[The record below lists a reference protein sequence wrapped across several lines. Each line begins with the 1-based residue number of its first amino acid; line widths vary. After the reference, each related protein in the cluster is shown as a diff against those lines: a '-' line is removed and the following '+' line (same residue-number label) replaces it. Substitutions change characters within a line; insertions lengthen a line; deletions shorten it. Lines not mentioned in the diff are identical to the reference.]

1 MMVGSKL
8 FLWTRQFFA
17 AGRRENRR
25 RGQLRNSIQSLEPR
39 TLLTIFSVTTLNDAG
54 TGSFRDVVAAANSS
68 PGADTIRFETSGQI
82 NLTTGQIAITDSL
95 TITGPGAEFLTI
107 SGNNSAQQILMIDD
121 LNAGAIDVSI
131 SSLTFRDA
139 GDGNANLNGGAIN
152 NVENLTLN
160 AVDFVAN
167 NAGPDGHSGAV
178 AHATGLLTVSNCNFT
193 GNIAG
198 TGGGGAIGVFSGTAS
213 ISGSRLSGNSSM
225 GDDSRGGAILIE
237 NDGTLTIT
245 SSTVSGNSTT
255 GNTARGGAIY
265 TNGGALTVSQSTLS
279 GNSVDGAGSGGGA
292 IYANTGQVT
301 LSQSTVS
308 DNSASGSSGGRG
320 GAIYAHA
327 SDGVTISQSTLTLN
341 RGAGPGSAIMSY
353 SSPITV
359 TNSIIADNT
368 DQDSTT
374 EIRPS
379 TQGDAFS
386 VTHSLIGR
394 NNDTGLAATS
404 GTTPDSFGNFV
415 GGATESLKINPLLGP
430 LTNNGGPTQTHAI
443 LTNSLAIDSG
453 SNTSAIDVT
462 NGGIPLASDQR
473 GNPIARIFNN
483 TVDMG
488 AYELF
493 SVSGSLVVSTVV
505 DEVDGDTGAS
515 DLSLRE
521 AITLANGSPGADSI
535 TFHTST
541 GGIEFDLALGQL
553 VISET
558 VTIAGQGD
566 SGTIIDAQLNSRMF
580 DITNAAGNVT
590 LSNLTLKNGRTTIGG
605 LAGSGSAVRS
615 LSPGLLTI
623 SQSTLSG
630 NSTLGDQASGG
641 AVFSDTGTVSIT
653 QSTLSGNATQGDY
666 ATGGAISTGS
676 GSVTVSLSTLSQNST
691 SGNGAE
697 AGAIYSLSGPVIIS
711 RSTLSGNS
719 TTGAEAYGGAV
730 FAFFSTVTVS
740 SSTLSGNLTGGTNA
754 NGGAIWARYGT
765 VRVIQST
772 LTLNNAAQG
781 AGGAIYSLSSAVTIS
796 NSIVAGNLD
805 NGTAPDIRKSPNNT
819 DPFTVTNSLIGRNN
833 GTGLDATSGS
843 TPGVNGNFV
852 GGNTD
857 SLKIN
862 PLLGPLADNGGLMKT
877 HALLPG
883 SLAINRG
890 SNSAAIDVTQP
901 GNPAFTTDQRGN
913 PFARRFNGTVDMG
926 AFELITFAG
935 SIVVD
940 STVDEIDNNLS
951 AGDLSLR
958 EAIVLANSLP
968 GANTITFAP
977 STNGVE
983 FDLLLG
989 QMVIL
994 DTLTI
999 TGNSAISTVIDA
1011 QTTSRIF
1018 DIAATAGA
1026 VTLSNVMLKN
1036 GRTTASGVAGAG
1048 GAVRSLSSGL
1058 LTISQSTLLENFT
1071 GGDAAGG
1078 GAVFSSVGA
1087 VSISRSTFAENS
1099 TRGIGADGGAVA
1111 VDSGVIK
1118 ISQGT
1123 FSANST
1129 TAINADGGAIFVN
1142 TGAVTVSQS
1151 TLTLNSAT
1159 QGAGGGLLT
1168 ESSPLT
1174 LNNSIV
1180 ADNTDNGT
1188 APDLKVSSDNNDPL
1202 SVRNSLVG
1210 RNNGTGLSSTVSPH
1224 PDSNGNLIGGNSAPS
1239 AISPELGPLANNGGS
1254 TETHALLL
1262 NSPAFNR
1269 GANSL
1274 AVDVTQAGNP
1284 ALTTD
1289 QRGVSFSRTQ
1299 FGIVDLGAVESGTLD
1314 SPEGT
1319 TGNDAFVLAYSST
1332 STTGTVTVTISTNLG
1347 PVFNLG
1353 SFPMNAALT
1362 INGASG
1368 TDSVRIVG
1376 TSSADTMSVNSLGL
1390 TVNGSNPTFSSIEN
1404 RILAGAAGGDSYR
1417 FDVDTSLGL
1426 WTLDESV
1433 GGTDTIDFSSTTTVG
1448 LSLHLGISGDQAVHP
1463 ANLTLMLGSAST
1475 FENAVGGSGADTLTG
1490 NILNN
1495 TLTGNAGNDQLHGA
1509 GGSDTL
1515 IGGLNDDIYLFTS
1528 ASASEADMIQENND
1542 GGRDTLNFS
1551 AISSNVSI
1559 NLGTSSVQPIH
1570 VNRTLKLNSISTFEN
1585 VVGGSGG
1592 DTITGNSQNNTLSGG
1607 AGNDKLN
1614 GNQGSDVLLGGLG
1627 DDTYVFVAASSGEAD
1642 QLHEKVNEGIDSVNF
1657 SSLTARLVVS
1667 LETSLVQNVHSSRT
1681 LKLSTSSS
1689 FENLVG
1695 GSGSDTLTGNGLNN
1709 SLAGGTGE
1717 DRLTGGGGSDTL
1729 LGGPND
1735 DTYFFDD
1742 PLPEESDQVHEKV
1755 NEGID
1760 TLDFSAQIT
1769 GVSVNVGTSLV
1780 QSLDAAR
1787 DLKLNASSTFENVV
1801 GGAGPDILFGNSLD
1815 NLLIGGDGNNILVGA
1830 GGTDI
1835 LTGGNGRDILIGGL
1849 GPDALTGGTGED
1861 ILIAGSTIYDNS
1873 PTSLITLRTRWI
1885 SSAQYGVRVEALR
1898 SGVGIPAVSLA
1909 ANTTVLNDNGELDV
1923 LTGGAELDWY
1933 FQAVDDAVSDLFAGE
1948 LVDAL

>member
-1 MMVGSKL
+1 MVGSKL
-8 FLWTRQFFA
+8 FLWTRQLFA
-17 AGRRENRR
+17 LGRRKNSR
-25 RGQLRNSIQSLEPR
+25 RGQLRKSTQALEPR
-39 TLLTIFSVTTLNDAG
+39 MLLTIFSVTTLEDAG
-54 TGSFRDVVAAANSS
+54 TGSFRDAVAAANSS
-68 PGADTIRFETSGQI
+68 PGADTITFETSGLI
-82 NLTTGQIAITDSL
+82 SLLSGQIAITDSL
-95 TITGPGAEFLTI
+95 TISGPGTDALTI
-107 SGNNSAQQILMIDD
+107 SGSNSAQHILLIDD
-121 LNAGAIDVSI
+121 LNTGTIDVSI

-139 GDGNANLNGGAIN
+139 GDGTASLNGGAIN

-160 AVDFVAN
+160 AVDFIAN
-167 NAGPDGHSGAV
+167 NAGPEGHSGAV
-178 AHATGLLTVSNCNFT
+178 AHAVGQLNVTQCSFT

-213 ISGSRLSGNSSM
+213 ISASRFSGNSSM
-225 GDDSRGGAILIE
+225 GGHSRGGAVLIE

-245 SSTVSGNSTT
+245 SSTLSGNSTT

-265 TNGGALTVSQSTLS
+265 TNGGALTVSHSTLS

-292 IYANTGQVT
+292 IYTNTGQVT

-320 GAIYAHA
+320 GAIYAHS

-341 RGAGPGSAIMSY
+341 RGTGPGAAIMSY
-353 SSPITV
+353 SSPVTI
-359 TNSIIADNT
+359 TNSIVADNT

-394 NNDTGLAATS
+394 NNDTGLTATS
-404 GTTPDSFGNFV
+404 GATPDSFGNFV
-415 GGATESLKINPLLGP
+415 GGATESLKISPLLGP
-430 LTNNGGPTQTHAI
+430 LASNGGPTQTHA
-443 LTNSLAIDSG
+443 LLANSLAIDSG
-453 SNTSAIDVT
+453 SNASAIDVA

-493 SVSGSLVVSTVV
+493 SMNGSIVVSTAV
-505 DEVDGDTGAS
+505 DEVDGDTGAG

-541 GGIEFDLALGQL
+541 IGTEFDLTLGQFI
-553 VISET
+553 ISDT

-566 SGTIIDAQLNSRMF
+566 TRTVVDAQLNSRLF
-580 DITNAAGNVT
+580 DITNTAGNVT
-590 LSNLTLKNGRTTIGG
+590 LSSLTLRNGRTAIGG
-605 LAGSGSAVRS
+605 FTGSGAAVRS
-615 LSPGLLTI
+615 QSSGLLTI

-641 AVFSDTGTVSIT
+641 AVFSDSGAVSIS
-653 QSTLSGNATQGDY
+653 QSTLSGNATHGDY
-666 ATGGAISTGS
+666 ATGGAVATGS
-676 GSVTVSLSTLSQNST
+676 GSVTVSQSTLSQNST

-697 AGAIYSLSGPVIIS
+697 AGAVYSLSGPVIIS
-711 RSTLSGNS
+711 RSTLSSNS
-719 TTGAEAYGGAV
+719 TAGAEAFGGAV

-740 SSTLSGNLTGGTNA
+740 SSTLSGNLTNGTNA

-765 VRVIQST
+765 VRVVQST
-772 LTLNNAAQG
+772 LTQNNVAQG
-781 AGGAIYSLSSAVTIS
+781 SGGAIYSLSSAVTIS
-796 NSIVAGNLD
+796 NSIIAGNLD
-805 NGTAPDIRKSPNNT
+805 NGTAPDIRKSPNST
-819 DPFTVTNSLIGRNN
+819 DAFTVTNSLIGRNN

-843 TPGVNGNFV
+843 IPGVNGNFV
-852 GGNTD
+852 GGSTE
-857 SLKIN
+857 SLRIN
-862 PLLGPLADNGGLMKT
+862 PLLGPLADNGGLTKT
-877 HALLPG
+877 HALLTG

-890 SNSAAIDVTQP
+890 SNSAAIDVSQS
-901 GNPAFTTDQRGN
+901 GNPALTTDQRGN

-926 AFELITFAG
+926 AYELISFAG

-940 STVDEIDNNLS
+940 STMDELDDNLS

-958 EAIVLANSLP
+958 EAIALANSLP
-968 GANTITFAP
+968 GANTIAFAT

-1018 DIAATAGA
+1018 DIAAAA
-1026 VTLSNVMLKN
+1026 ESVTLSNLMLKD
-1036 GRTTASGVAGAG
+1036 GRTTADGVAGAG

-1058 LTISQSTLLENFT
+1058 LTISQSTLSGNST
-1071 GGDAAGG
+1071 GGDSASG
-1078 GAVFSSVGA
+1078 GAVFSSVGP
-1087 VSISRSTFAENS
+1087 VSISRSTFADNS

-1111 VDSGVIK
+1111 VHSGVTK

-1123 FSANST
+1123 FSGNST
-1129 TAINADGGAIFVN
+1129 TAINADGGAIFTN

-1151 TLTLNSAT
+1151 TLTLNSAS
-1159 QGAGGGLLT
+1159 QGAGGGLFT
-1168 ESSPLT
+1168 ASSPLT
-1174 LNNSIV
+1174 LTNSIV
-1180 ADNTDNGT
+1180 AGNSDNGT
-1188 APDLKVSSDNNDPL
+1188 APDVKVSSDNNDPL
-1202 SVRNSLVG
+1202 SIRNSLVG
-1210 RNNGTGLSSTVSPH
+1210 RNDGTGLSSTAGPH
-1224 PDSNGNLIGGNSAPS
+1224 PDSNGNLIGGNTAPS
-1239 AISPELGPLANNGGS
+1239 AISPQLGPLADNGGS
-1254 TETHALLL
+1254 TQTHALLL

-1274 AVDVTQAGNP
+1274 ALDVTLAGNP

-1289 QRGVSFSRTQ
+1289 QRGSSFSRNQ
-1299 FGIVDLGAVESGTLD
+1299 FGIVDLGALESGTLD
-1314 SPEGT
+1314 SPDGT
-1319 TGNDAFVLAYSST
+1319 TGNDSFVLAYSST
-1332 STTGTVTVTISTNLG
+1332 STTGTVTVTVSTNLG

-1376 TSSADTMSVNSLGL
+1376 TSGADTMSVTSVGL
-1390 TVNGSNPTFSSIEN
+1390 TVNGSVPTLTSIEN
-1404 RILAGAAGGDSYR
+1404 RTLAGAAGGDSYR
-1417 FDVDTSLGL
+1417 FDADTSLGL

-1448 LSLHLGISGDQAVHP
+1448 LSLHLGISGAQAVHP

-1475 FENAVGGSGADTLTG
+1475 FENAAGGSGADTLTG
-1490 NILNN
+1490 NFLNN

-1515 IGGLNDDIYLFTS
+1515 IGGLNDDTYHFTAASS
-1528 ASASEADMIQENND
+1528 AEADIVQENSD

-1551 AISSNVSI
+1551 AISGNVSI
-1559 NLGTSSVQPIH
+1559 NLGTSSVQSAH
-1570 VNRTLKLNSISTFEN
+1570 ANRTLKLNSITSFEN
-1585 VVGGSGG
+1585 VVGGAGS

-1607 AGNDKLN
+1607 PGKDKLN
-1614 GNQGSDVLLGGLG
+1614 GSQGSDVLLGGTG
-1627 DDTYVFVAASSGEAD
+1627 DDTYVFVAASPGEAD

-1657 SSLTARLVVS
+1657 SALTASLVVS
-1667 LETSLVQNVHSSRT
+1667 LETSIVQNVHSNRT

-1695 GSGSDTLTGNGLNN
+1695 GSGSDTLTGNSLNN
-1709 SLAGGTGE
+1709 SLAGGGGE
-1717 DRLTGGGGSDTL
+1717 DRLTGGGGSDAL
-1729 LGGPND
+1729 LGGSGD

-1742 PLPEESDQVHEKV
+1742 PLPEESDEVHEKLSD
-1755 NEGID
+1755 GTD
-1760 TLDFSAQIT
+1760 TLDFSAQAT
-1769 GVSVNVGTSLV
+1769 GVVVNVGTSLV

-1787 DLKLNASSTFENVV
+1787 ILKLNASSTFENVV
-1801 GGAGPDILFGNSLD
+1801 GGVGSDILFGNSLD

-1830 GGTDI
+1830 GGADI
-1835 LTGGNGRDILIGGL
+1835 LIGGNGRDILIGGL
-1849 GPDALTGGTGED
+1849 GPDALTGGGGED
-1861 ILIAGSTIYDNS
+1861 ILIAGVTIYDNS
-1873 PTSLITLRTRWI
+1873 RTSLITLRTRWI
-1885 SSAQYGVRVEALR
+1885 SSAQYVARIEALR
-1898 SGVGIPAVSLA
+1898 SGVGIPAVSLS
-1909 ANTTVLNDNGELDV
+1909 ANTTALNDNGDLDV
-1923 LTGGAELDWY
+1923 LTGGTGLDWY
-1933 FQAVDDAVSDLFAGE
+1933 FRALDDAVSDLFAGE